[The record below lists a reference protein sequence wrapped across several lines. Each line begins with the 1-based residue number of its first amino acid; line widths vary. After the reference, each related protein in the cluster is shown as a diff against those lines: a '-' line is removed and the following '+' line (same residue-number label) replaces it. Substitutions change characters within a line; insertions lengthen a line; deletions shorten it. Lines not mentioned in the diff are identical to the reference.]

1 MNVESIDKIKK
12 MVMFM
17 IDIQSILYMNNNQ
30 S

>member
-17 IDIQSILYMNNNQ
+17 IDIQPILYMNNNQ